1 MRKIIDECFFQI
13 QNGANIKQG
22 KVDGGFPI
30 TRIETIAN
38 DRFNRDRMGYAGI
51 TDLSKYESYILE
63 DEDLLMS
70 HINSMQYL
78 GRTVL
83 YKKQDDEIIIH
94 GMNLLRLRAN
104 RDIIIPGYAKY
115 YFYGHSFRS
124 QLRNI
129 MKKSVNQASFAV
141 KDLKKIK
148 MEIPCLRE
156 QQKLVQVLDKIQKII
171 DVKTKEIAKFDE
183 LVSARFVEIFGNP
196 ILNSMKWNK
205 KSLKDVCTK
214 LNDGTHFSP
223 ESFEV
228 GEYKYVTAKNIKLS
242 GFDFSN
248 ITYVSEEVH
257 RPIFERCNPEYE
269 DVLYIKDGATTGIAM
284 VNTLKEE
291 FTLLSSVALL
301 KQDRKIMNGYF
312 LTALLN
318 NEDMYTDIR
327 NKMGG
332 AAITRLTIAKLNA
345 IKVMVPPIDLQ
356 NQFATFVHQV
366 NKSKFVIHKFLYC
379 TTHNTK
385 SIIKPRLNT
394 KESGKI
400 RGGKPHADEF

>member
-183 LVSARFVEIFGNP
+183 LVSARFVEMFGDP
-196 ILNSMKWNK
+196 ITNSKLLPIEK
-205 KSLKDVCTK
+205 IEERYFLKAGITTKAEDIHDYLKDKYEIPCYGGNGIRGYVENLSYEGCYPIIGRQGALCGNVQYATGKFHATEHAVLVSTLKNDNTMWVYYMLKLMDLYRYHTGAAQPGLAVKK
-214 LNDGTHFSP
+214 LNT
-223 ESFEV
+223 
-228 GEYKYVTAKNIKLS
+228 I
-242 GFDFSN
+242 
-248 ITYVSEEVH
+248 
-257 RPIFERCNPEYE
+257 
-269 DVLYIKDGATTGIAM
+269 DVI
-284 VNTLKEE
+284 
-291 FTLLSSVALL
+291 VA
-301 KQDRKIMNGYF
+301 
-312 LTALLN
+312 
-318 NEDMYTDIR
+318 DI
-327 NKMGG
+327 N
-332 AAITRLTIAKLNA
+332 
-345 IKVMVPPIDLQ
+345 LQ
-356 NQFATFVHQV
+356 NQFAAFVHQI

-385 SIIKPRLNT
+385 SIIKPRPNT

-400 RGGKPHADEF
+400 RGRETTCRRILTF